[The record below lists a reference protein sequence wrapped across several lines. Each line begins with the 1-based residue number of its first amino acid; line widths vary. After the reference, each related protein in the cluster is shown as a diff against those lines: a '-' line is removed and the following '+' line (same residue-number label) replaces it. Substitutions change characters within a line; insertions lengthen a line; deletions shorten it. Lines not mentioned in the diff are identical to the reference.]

1 MRRLLLAVPLLA
13 LGLAGCYEST
23 GVTMHEPAE
32 YKGAQDPLHDKL
44 ADEAH
49 REELDARSDGQR
61 DR

>member
-1 MRRLLLAVPLLA
+1 MRKSFA

-23 GVTMHEPAE
+23 GVTMHEPGE